1 MKLSVV
7 LLVLALS
14 AVCAAAPMDAP
25 ADTADGD
32 LQGAE
37 LFFRPRYYR
46 PSRYHNYGYGR
57 GYGYGYGYG
66 RRYGYGGY
74 GSPYDDF
81 GYY

>member
-1 MKLSVV
+1 
-7 LLVLALS
+7 
-14 AVCAAAPMDAP
+14 MDAP

-46 PSRYHNYGYGR
+46 PRYHNYGYGRGYGR